1 MTIGDVLATIAG
13 ILAACASL
21 WAALLVT
28 LLLFSDRTRSVAARI
43 ERHPWRCAGVGALV
57 LLSAGIVTIILVNQ
71 PNGLFKLMGWLS
83 LAFLLA
89 LATFGSAGLSRVVAE
104 RIVTAD
110 SAVPPFRAAGYG
122 AGLLVASG
130 LIPVLGWLIL
140 AASLLTSLGAG
151 ALTLR
156 PRKKVKAGIA
166 ATADTFPAA
175 VPLAAGYAHE

>member
-1 MTIGDVLATIAG
+1 MTIGDVLATAAG

-28 LLLFSDRTRSVAARI
+28 LLLFSSRTRAVAERI
-43 ERHPWRCAGVGALV
+43 ESHPWRCAGVGSLV
-57 LLSAGIVTIILVNQ
+57 LLSAGIVTVILVNQ
-71 PNGLFKLMGWLS
+71 PNGLFKLLGWLS

-110 SAVPPFRAAGYG
+110 SAVSPFRAAGYG
-122 AGLLVASG
+122 AGLLVATG
-130 LIPVLGWLIL
+130 LFPVLGWLIF

-151 ALTLR
+151 ALTLKR
-156 PRKKVKAGIA
+156 GRREKSLPVDAVA
-166 ATADTFPAA
+166 PVTATVPA
-175 VPLAAGYAHE
+175 AAGYAHE